1 MCTAHLS
8 PVVRSASLME
18 EEWHDQSSLLDEAFD
33 ALRRTGYGQLRTID
47 LQYDDGTLT
56 LSGQVPS
63 HFLKQVAQTAVKSV
77 AGRLRINNELCVVS
91 PR

>member
-8 PVVRSASLME
+8 PALHSARLME
-18 EEWHDQSSLLDEAFD
+18 EEWHDRPSLLDEAFD
-33 ALRRTGYGQLRTID
+33 TLRRSGYGQLRTID

-56 LSGQVPS
+56 LSGEVPS

-77 AGRLRINNELCVVS
+77 AGGLRINNELCVVS

>member
-8 PVVRSASLME
+8 PAGHSARLME
-18 EEWHDQSSLLDEAFD
+18 EEWHDRPSLLDEAFD
-33 ALRRTGYGQLRTID
+33 TLRRTGYGQLRTID

-56 LSGQVPS
+56 LSGRVPS
-63 HFLKQVAQTAVKSV
+63 HFLKQVAQSAVLSV
-77 AGRLRINNELCVVS
+77 AGVLRINNELCVVS

>member
-1 MCTAHLS
+1 MCTAHLT
-8 PVVRSASLME
+8 PVVRTARLMDDEWLDRTSLV
-18 EEWHDQSSLLDEAFD
+18 DEAFD
-33 ALRRTGYGQLRTID
+33 TLRRTGYGQLRTID

-63 HFLKQVAQTAVKSV
+63 HFLKQVAQTAVRSV
-77 AGRLRINNELCVVS
+77 AGVLRINNELSVVS